1 MASGNQYKLEPLE
14 PGTPSA
20 SFPVCLGKGF
30 LPGALPGNPASAKSV
45 CLLPSVKE
53 NFRVN
58 CQKKEAAVHPG
69 LPRECDPQ
77 APRGSREQAEDWVL
91 LPLTP
96 EGRRESRLPPLSPPH
111 MWWQA
116 SPTASPPDL
125 RSLEPGGRRER
136 DPGWSWSPLRP
147 SQLPTRAASS
157 CSGLVGGREGR
168 GDFLGV
174 WKAQSPQVP
183 PYLPPPVK

>member
-53 NFRVN
+53 NFCVN

-96 EGRRESRLPPLSPPH
+96 EGRRESRLPPLSPPR

-116 SPTASPPDL
+116 SPTASPPSGPWSQEGAE
-125 RSLEPGGRRER
+125 RGIQVGPGRLS
-136 DPGWSWSPLRP
+136 DPP
-147 SQLPTRAASS
+147 S
-157 CSGLVGGREGR
+157 
-168 GDFLGV
+168 F
-174 WKAQSPQVP
+174 P
-183 PYLPPPVK
+183 PGPPPPALGWRVAGRAGETS